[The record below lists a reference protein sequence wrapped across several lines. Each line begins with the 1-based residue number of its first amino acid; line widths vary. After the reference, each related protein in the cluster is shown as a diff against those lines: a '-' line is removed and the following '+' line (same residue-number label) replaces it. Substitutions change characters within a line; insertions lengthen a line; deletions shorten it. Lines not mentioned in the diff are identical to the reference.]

1 MHVFV
6 TGATG
11 LIGRALCAEL
21 LRAGHRVTALSRPA
35 AAALPAGVEPLR
47 GDPAEAGPWQEAL
60 RRCDACVN
68 LAGEPLAGRRWDAAR
83 KRRIRES
90 RLRSATR
97 VAEAVGAGGPGVL
110 VQGSA
115 VGFYGD
121 RGDEELTERSPA
133 GEGFLAELC
142 AAWEAAAAPAA
153 ARARVVHLRTG
164 IVLAR
169 EGGALPRMALPFRLL
184 AGGPIGDGAFWQPW
198 IHLAD
203 EVGLILWA
211 LGEGRAGG
219 PLDAAAPAPLRN
231 RELAAALGEA
241 LHRPAVLRTPALA
254 VRLALGEMAEV
265 VTASQRVLPEKALA
279 LGYRFRFPEAG
290 PALHDLLR

>member
-1 MHVFV
+1 MHVLV

-11 LIGRALCAEL
+11 LVGRALCAEL
-21 LRAGHRVTALSRPA
+21 LRAGHRVTALSRSA
-35 AAALPAGVEPLR
+35 APALPAGAEPLR
-47 GDPAEAGPWQEAL
+47 GDPAAAGPWQEVL
-60 RRCDACVN
+60 RSCDACVN
-68 LAGEPLAGRRWDAAR
+68 LAGEPLAAGRWNAAR
-83 KRRIRES
+83 KRRIRDS
-90 RLRSATR
+90 RLLSAAR
-97 VAEAVGAGGPGVL
+97 AAEAVAAGGPRVL

-121 RGDEELTERSPA
+121 RGDEPLTERSAA
-133 GEGFLAELC
+133 GEGFLAETC

-153 ARARVVHLRTG
+153 ARARVVLLRTG

-203 EVGLILWA
+203 EVGMILWA
-211 LGEGRAGG
+211 LGEERAEG
-219 PLDAAAPAPLRN
+219 PLDATAPAPLRN

-241 LHRPAVLRTPALA
+241 LHRPAFLPAPALA
-254 VRLALGEMAEV
+254 VRLALGELADA